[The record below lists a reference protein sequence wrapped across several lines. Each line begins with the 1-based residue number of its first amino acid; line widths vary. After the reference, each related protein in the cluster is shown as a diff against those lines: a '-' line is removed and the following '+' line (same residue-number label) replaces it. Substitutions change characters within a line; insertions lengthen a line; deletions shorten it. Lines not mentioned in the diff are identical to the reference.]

1 MIFNGLGEPTYSNDS
16 SPKGRFD
23 QFAVGLSRGHN
34 VSSVDSMNVRGPMK
48 HRPQGDSTFW
58 RTFAK
63 SFMTRGKN
71 IIEIGKNTVRME
83 AASVAAL
90 EDLLDQQFEKAVGL
104 ILACKGR
111 IVISGIGKSAIIAQ
125 KIVAT
130 LNSTGTPA
138 IFLHAA
144 DAIHGDLGMVQEH
157 DIVMIVSKSGESPEI
172 KMLLSFIKNFGNP
185 LIGMVGNLQ
194 SVLARQSNIVLNTS
208 VKEEACGNN
217 LAPTNSTTVQMVMGD
232 ALAVTLMEMRGF
244 DSEDFARFH
253 PGGTLGKKL
262 YLRVQDLYIHNEQ
275 PKVSAETALKEVIIE
290 ITSKRLGATAVTGD
304 DGTLL
309 GIITDGDLRRML
321 EKRGLPEGMKAK
333 DIMTPSP
340 RTVEAE
346 ALAIEALD
354 LMRNHDITRLVVT
367 NGRQYLG
374 FIDLNNLIRE
384 GII

>member
-1 MIFNGLGEPTYSNDS
+1 M
-16 SPKGRFD
+16 
-23 QFAVGLSRGHN
+23 SR
-34 VSSVDSMNVRGPMK
+34 V
-48 HRPQGDSTFW
+48 
-58 RTFAK
+58 
-63 SFMTRGKN
+63 KN

-83 AASVAAL
+83 AASVTAL
-90 EDLLDQQFEKAVGL
+90 EQRLDEQFEKAVKL
-104 ILACKGR
+104 ILDCKGR
-111 IVISGIGKSAIIAQ
+111 IVVSGIGKTAIIAQ

-130 LNSTGTPA
+130 FNSTGTPS

-144 DAIHGDLGMVQEH
+144 DAIHGDLGMVQ
-157 DIVMIVSKSGESPEI
+157 DNDVVMILSKSGESPEI

-194 SVLARQSNIVLNTS
+194 SVLARESDIVLDAS
-208 VKEEACGNN
+208 VDQEACLNN
-217 LAPTNSTTVQMVMGD
+217 LAPTSSTTVQMVMGD

-244 DSEDFARFH
+244 DSEAFARYH

-262 YLRVQDLYIHNEQ
+262 YLRVQDLYTHNEQ
-275 PKVSAETALKEVIIE
+275 PRVESTTALKEVIIE
-290 ITSKRLGATAVTGD
+290 ITSKRLGATAVTD
-304 DGTLL
+304 KDGALL

-321 EKRGLPEGMKAK
+321 ETRGLPEAATAR
-333 DIMTPSP
+333 DIMTLHPK
-340 RTVEAE
+340 TVEAE

-354 LMRNHDITRLVVT
+354 LMRIHDITRLVVT